1 MYVVIALGR
10 ARVWRHRMTSHD
22 LAVLQLVQRVRAAVR
37 ADLDRA
43 LDDQPH
49 VPVHDMTHQMT

>member
-1 MYVVIALGR
+1 
-10 ARVWRHRMTSHD
+10 MTSHD

-49 VPVHDMTHQMT
+49 VPVHYMTSMT